1 MTSLVCP
8 TVLQAFRAIAF
19 FVFPFFVELDLRFLE
34 NYVSDDFAVTDE

>member
-1 MTSLVCP
+1 MTPLVCP